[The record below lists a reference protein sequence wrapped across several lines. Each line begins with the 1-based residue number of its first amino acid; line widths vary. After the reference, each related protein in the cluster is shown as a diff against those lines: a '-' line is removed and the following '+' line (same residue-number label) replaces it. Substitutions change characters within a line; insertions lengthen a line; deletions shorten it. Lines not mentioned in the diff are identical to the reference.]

1 MAYKCDIQQ
10 RQQCLYNEEGLMPI
24 RRERQGGR
32 AVGLVIAVALMLSG
46 CDYWPPALQTQIEQ
60 LRSELQTVTME
71 KVQLQTQMASLTRAK
86 DDLQAQV
93 EDLARTNR
101 DKSTMIASLQSSV
114 GSLQERLAKSSKP
127 ATAKA
132 VSTKASAVKPAA
144 KPAVKTAQKAPVKK
158 KTLTKS
164 TAGH

>member
-1 MAYKCDIQQ
+1 
-10 RQQCLYNEEGLMPI
+10 MPI
-24 RRERQGGR
+24 RRRRLGGR
-32 AVGLVIAVALMLSG
+32 AVGLVIAMAAMLSG

-71 KVQLQTQMASLTRAK
+71 KAQLQTQLASLGKAK
-86 DDLQAQV
+86 DDLQMQV
-93 EDLARTNR
+93 DDLVRTNR

-114 GSLQERLAKSSKP
+114 TTLQERLAKASKP
-127 ATAKA
+127 ATAKVA
-132 VSTKASAVKPAA
+132 STKPTTAKPAA

-164 TAGH
+164 SAAH

>member
-1 MAYKCDIQQ
+1 
-10 RQQCLYNEEGLMPI
+10 MPI
-24 RRERQGGR
+24 RRERQQGR
-32 AVGLVIAVALMLSG
+32 AVGLVIVMAAMLAG

-71 KVQLQTQMASLTRAK
+71 KAQLQTQLASLGKAK
-86 DDLQAQV
+86 DDLQMQV
-93 EDLARTNR
+93 DDLVRTNR

-114 GSLQERLAKSSKP
+114 STLQERLTKASKP
-127 ATAKA
+127 ATAKVA
-132 VSTKASAVKPAA
+132 STKPTTAKPAT

-164 TAGH
+164 TTLH

>member
-1 MAYKCDIQQ
+1 
-10 RQQCLYNEEGLMPI
+10 MPI
-24 RRERQGGR
+24 RRKRVGGR
-32 AVGLVIAVALMLSG
+32 AFGLVIAMAAMLSG

-71 KVQLQTQMASLTRAK
+71 KAQLQSQLSSLAKAK

-93 EDLARTNR
+93 DDLVRTNR

-114 GSLQERLAKSSKP
+114 TALQERLVKASKP
-127 ATAKA
+127 TVAKA
-132 VSTKASAVKPAA
+132 PSPKPTA
-144 KPAVKTAQKAPVKK
+144 KPAVKTAQKAPLKK

-164 TAGH
+164 TAAH

>member
-1 MAYKCDIQQ
+1 
-10 RQQCLYNEEGLMPI
+10 MPI
-24 RRERQGGR
+24 RHERQGRR
-32 AVGLVIAVALMLSG
+32 AVGLVIALTVMLSG

-71 KVQLQTQMASLTRAK
+71 KAQLQSQMASLTRAK

-93 EDLARTNR
+93 DDLVRTNR

-114 GSLQERLAKSSKP
+114 GSLQERLTKSSKP

-132 VSTKASAVKPAA
+132 ASTKPSTVKPVL
-144 KPAVKTAQKAPVKK
+144 KPAVKTSSQKAPVKK

-164 TAGH
+164 SAVH

>member
-1 MAYKCDIQQ
+1 
-10 RQQCLYNEEGLMPI
+10 MPI
-24 RRERQGGR
+24 RRRRLGGR
-32 AVGLVIAVALMLSG
+32 AVGLVIAMAAMLSG

-71 KVQLQTQMASLTRAK
+71 KAQLQTQMVSLAKVK

-93 EDLARTNR
+93 DDLVRTNR
-101 DKSTMIASLQSSV
+101 DKSAMIASLQSSV
-114 GSLQERLAKSSKP
+114 TALQERVAKASKP

-132 VSTKASAVKPAA
+132 ASSKPATVKPAI
-144 KPAVKTAQKAPVKK
+144 KPTVKTASKAPVKT

-164 TAGH
+164 TSAR

>member
-1 MAYKCDIQQ
+1 
-10 RQQCLYNEEGLMPI
+10 MPI
-24 RRERQGGR
+24 RRERRHGR
-32 AVGLVIAVALMLSG
+32 AVGLVIVMAAMLAG

-71 KVQLQTQMASLTRAK
+71 KAQLQTQLASLGKAK
-86 DDLQAQV
+86 DDLQMQV
-93 EDLARTNR
+93 DDLVRTNR

-114 GSLQERLAKSSKP
+114 TTLQERLAKASKP

-132 VSTKASAVKPAA
+132 ASTKPTTAKPAA

-164 TAGH
+164 SAAH